1 MKINCTIIEW
11 LKGIGV
17 PIYETAAGVEEDEDG
32 NIIYPYLV
40 VSDTKIYEGSDER
53 NMYIRHS
60 LYLYYYTES
69 GTDNRVE
76 KWLNRQNIKFSC
88 DKTYL
93 EEDDAY
99 EIEYAINEDIITKI
113 QEDKDVCE

>member
-1 MKINCTIIEW
+1 MKINCTIKEW

-17 PIYETAAGVEEDEDG
+17 PISETAAGVERENEDEDD
-32 NIIYPYLV
+32 NIHYPFLV
-40 VSDTKIYEGSDER
+40 VADIKSYEGSDES
-53 NMYIRHS
+53 NLYIRHS

-88 DKTYL
+88 DQTYI

-113 QEDKDVCE
+113 KED

>member
-17 PIYETAAGVEEDEDG
+17 TIYETAAGVEEDEDEDG
-32 NIIYPYLV
+32 KIIYPYLV
-40 VSDTKIYEGSDER
+40 VSDTKIYEGSDES

-113 QEDKDVCE
+113 QEDEDV